1 MTAEEQRSDSQPCD
15 EVTPKARAQ
24 CTSLVGPELR
34 ARKSCRFSRIVG
46 RAPAIER
53 VFHIIERVA
62 PTNATVLITG
72 RTGTGK
78 ELVAREI
85 HVNSARAAKSFVDVN
100 CAALPEQL
108 VEAELFGHQKG
119 AFTGATETKKG
130 LFEVAHG
137 GTLFLDEVHALRP
150 DLQAKLLRA
159 LQERVIRR
167 VGARENLEVDVRVLA
182 ASNQDIVEAVRTGE
196 FREDLFYR
204 LNVVPI
210 HLPELR
216 ERRGDIP
223 LLVDHF
229 LKRHARAND
238 GEARDF
244 SNEAM
249 QLLVG
254 YDWPGNVRE
263 LENAIEYAVA
273 MGSDSSLTIAD
284 LPPHLGGTTE
294 ALAAAE
300 PLRGAPT
307 LEEVERRYILQ
318 ALEAAH
324 GNHVRAAEILG
335 IDRRTIYRKLET
347 TKLEGT
353 GEGHRRS
360 RARAGSRR

>member
-1 MTAEEQRSDSQPCD
+1 M
-15 EVTPKARAQ
+15 
-24 CTSLVGPELR
+24 
-34 ARKSCRFSRIVG
+34 
-46 RAPAIER
+46 ER

-62 PTNATVLITG
+62 PTNATVLISG

-78 ELVAREI
+78 ELVAWEI
-85 HVNSARAAKSFVDVN
+85 HVNSPRAVKPFVDVN

-108 VEAELFGHQKG
+108 VESELFGHEKG

-130 LFEVAHG
+130 LFEAAHG

-167 VGARENLEVDVRVLA
+167 VGARENLEVDVRVLSA
-182 ASNQDIVEAVRTGE
+182 TNQDIVEAVRKGAV
-196 FREDLFYR
+196 REDLYYR

-210 HLPELR
+210 NMPELR
-216 ERRGDIP
+216 ERRSDIP

-229 LKRHARAND
+229 LKRHARSN
-238 GEARDF
+238 GHEARHF

-263 LENAIEYAVA
+263 LENAIEYAIA
-273 MGSDSSLTIAD
+273 MGSESPLTIAD
-284 LPPHLGGTTE
+284 LPPHVGGTTGTSGAE
-294 ALAAAE
+294 E

-318 ALEAAH
+318 TLESTH

-335 IDRRTIYRKLET
+335 IDRRTIYRKLEQ
-347 TKLEGT
+347 TKLEAAGA
-353 GEGHRRS
+353 GHPRGRD
-360 RARAGSRR
+360 RAGNVA